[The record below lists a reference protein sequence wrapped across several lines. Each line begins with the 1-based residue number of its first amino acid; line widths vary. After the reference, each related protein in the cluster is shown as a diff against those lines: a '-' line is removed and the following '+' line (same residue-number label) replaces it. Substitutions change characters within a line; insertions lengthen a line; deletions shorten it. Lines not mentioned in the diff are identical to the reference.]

1 MGKGRRWGGGESV
14 MQVLCAAQQI
24 TTKPKSSTGYC
35 LTLCIDGLKLI
46 LRDSNDNFD
55 IAGLFDDEN
64 KSS

>member
-1 MGKGRRWGGGESV
+1 
-14 MQVLCAAQQI
+14 MQVLCTAQQI

-35 LTLCIDGLKLI
+35 LTLRIDGLKLI